1 MRVKEVR
8 VDIDLLSLKKELRT
22 NFVNDDKEDIANMT
36 DKITEK
42 DITCQRIGEFNVYFI
57 KVQKGVIW
65 KSGILI
71 SDPFTGMVSAMKD
84 ARKAML

>member
-1 MRVKEVR
+1 MRVKEVK

-42 DITCQRIGEFNVYFI
+42 DIMCQRIGEFNVYFI